1 MASVFTQ
8 VGEEIVTDIM
18 DETVTVPVDWFVG
31 WGTGAGT
38 AAKGDT
44 VIFTESAETRLAGA
58 ASQPSADQNQWVATL
73 TSLGAQTI
81 TNAGLL
87 SLVTGGVLL
96 VHGDHTGI
104 VLATGDKIEYTIQ
117 IQWS

>member
-1 MASVFTQ
+1 MADIFTQ
-8 VGEEIVTDIM
+8 AGEELLTDIL
-18 DETVTVPVDWFVG
+18 DETVVVPTDWYVG

-44 VIFTESAETRLAGA
+44 TLFTEASEARVIGT
-58 ASQPSADQNQWVATL
+58 ASQPAVDQNQWVATI
-73 TSLGAQTI
+73 TADGTKTI

-87 SLVTGGVLL
+87 SASTSGVLFI
-96 VHGDHTGI
+96 HGDHAGVAL
-104 VLATGDKIEYTIQ
+104 VLNDKIEYTIQ

>member
-1 MASVFTQ
+1 MADVWTQ
-8 VGEEIVTDIM
+8 TGEELVTDIM
-18 DETVTVPVDWFVG
+18 DETATTPVDWFIG

-44 VIFTESAETRLAGA
+44 TLFTEASETRVIGA

-73 TSLGAQTI
+73 TADGTKTI

-87 SLVTGGVLL
+87 SLITGGVLFI
-96 VHGDHTGI
+96 HGDHAGVALTI
-104 VLATGDKIEYTIQ
+104 GDKIEYTIQ
-117 IQWS
+117 LQWS

>member
-1 MASVFTQ
+1 MADIFTQ
-8 VGEEIVTDIM
+8 AGEEIVTDIM
-18 DETVTVPVDWFVG
+18 DETVAPPLDWFVG

-44 VIFTESAETRLAGA
+44 VIFTEAAETRLADT

-73 TSLGAQTI
+73 TSLSGQTI

-96 VHGDHTGI
+96 IHGDHTGV
-104 VLATGDKIEYTIQ
+104 VLATDDKIEYTITL
-117 IQWS
+117 QWS